1 MLEFTYG
8 KWADTAAG
16 VPLDDEE
23 PMLEL
28 APGQDRCLFIPP
40 EATTPL
46 RVTIRLNHRTARQYH
61 GSVLLEAVLCG
72 RCLPARLLMAG
83 RQVAASSSSGD
94 AMALDLVSLAKEE
107 DWREEGMQ
115 AVVEVDTSTGGDARL
130 PAVGTLRLNLWSA
143 EEEAGSAG
151 ASRLLAS
158 ERILL
163 LPEDCALAA
172 QEVSSC
178 CNDDLLADLTIVV
191 ESAFGRRPTA
201 PSFAGHNVLQST
213 TADLLDWAAAGNSA
227 ATALLLGQCARRNA
241 ERYSGTSSALAGEQQ
256 QHSSPSDSEPSASYQ
271 HAARPDSASLPH
283 EVAEFHLRAAAL
295 QGGKGQQQTVAQQ
308 GQRSAVLQA
317 VVHRS
322 FEGPISPVWAAIVVL
337 HALLSVM
344 QYSFQFGYS
353 ECGWPLAVINWSPVS
368 VACIF
373 SAPENLKCCNL
384 LPLSLS
390 FYNPSSICLQNSTNL
405 FF

>member
-1 MLEFTYG
+1 MLEFTNG

-16 VPLDDEE
+16 ELLDNEE
-23 PMLEL
+23 LMLQL
-28 APGQDRCLFIPP
+28 APGQDRCLSIPP
-40 EATTPL
+40 EAKIPL
-46 RVTIRLNHRTARQYH
+46 CVTILLKHRAASQHH
-61 GSVLLEAVLCG
+61 GRELLEAVFCG

-83 RQVAASSSSGD
+83 REVAASSSSGE
-94 AMALDLVSLAKEE
+94 AMALDLGSLAKEE
-107 DWREEGMQ
+107 EGML
-115 AVVEVDTSTGGDARL
+115 AVVEADVSAGVDVRL
-130 PAVGTLRLNLWSA
+130 PAAGTLRLNLWSA
-143 EEEAGSAG
+143 EEEAGSDG

-172 QEVSSC
+172 REVSSC
-178 CNDDLLADLTIVV
+178 CNDDLLADLTVVV
-191 ESAFGRRPTA
+191 EGAFGGRPAA
-201 PSFAGHNVLQST
+201 PSSTDHNVLQST
-213 TADLLDWAAAGNSA
+213 TADLLDWAVEGNNE
-227 ATALLLGQCARRNA
+227 ATALLLGRCARRNA
-241 ERYSGTSSALAGEQQ
+241 ERYSDTSLALAGERQP
-256 QHSSPSDSEPSASYQ
+256 HFSSPSGSSEPSTSHH
-271 HAARPDSASLPH
+271 HAAQPDAASLPP
-283 EVAEFHLRAAAL
+283 EVAGFHLRAAAL
-295 QGGKGQQQTVAQQ
+295 QGHEGRKGRQQTVAQQ
-308 GQRSAVLQA
+308 GQRSAV
-317 VVHRS
+317 HRS
-322 FEGPISPVWAAIVVL
+322 FVGPISPVWAAIVVL